1 MSGYEK
7 TRFDPVTG
15 DIILSPRE
23 IEYNRGT
30 VRFLLERVPAVAEL
44 IEAESDKE
52 PYLDGTFG
60 SHVVYGDM
68 LTKHMIR
75 LAEADPRDEE
85 EIARVS
91 AFLEEISADEG
102 GLDNAAELSVIES
115 VLDNSIPASRLFIRD
130 LGGPHTR
137 RLAESCAERF
147 DLPLEGLFD
156 PDAPRDAKGRPIRS
170 DPRWQRR
177 PPKH

>member
-1 MSGYEK
+1 M
-7 TRFDPVTG
+7 TDDDQPLFDPETG
-15 DIILSPRE
+15 DLLFEPGE
-23 IEYNRGT
+23 IEYNLKTTRL
-30 VRFLLERVPAVAEL
+30 LLERVPAVAEL
-44 IEAESDKE
+44 IEAESDKGA
-52 PYLDGTFG
+52 YLDGTFG
-60 SHVVYGDM
+60 PHVVYGNT
-68 LTKHMIR
+68 LPKHMIR
-75 LAEADPRDEE
+75 LAEARPRDEA

-102 GLDNAAELSVIES
+102 GLDNTAELSVIES
-115 VLDNSIPASRLFIRD
+115 VLDKSVPASRLFVRD

-137 RLAESCAERF
+137 RLAESCAERW

-177 PPKH
+177 PPQH